1 MARVA
6 AGWAGCRS
14 LAPRSTD
21 GPWSVVSSKGP
32 SGPAVQSRDYA
43 PDFAPARAWERGAAT
58 LPSAMSDDA
67 AMAAMGLPTGFRDR
81 SIEAEEALPDAL
93 HTIAISQE
101 QAGAKLAKHI
111 ATVLDGWSRNAAAA
125 AVKEG
130 HIRVN
135 GEQSGANRVLES
147 GDSVTVHAAPPVAS
161 AESAERAAGKAAEE
175 PCTLS
180 ACQINSLVDER
191 VRAKACAN
199 YALADKLFAQL
210 RAASV
215 RLDDRT
221 KTWST
226 PVNADGSP
234 GLSGTQTALSPEE
247 LLALEAERR
256 RVKEEQAAAT
266 KPPPPALAPALA
278 LALLALSLAL
288 APTLALTLAVALT
301 LARPRPP
308 PGRETPQRRP
318 RSRRS
323 GAA

>member
-1 MARVA
+1 MGESLPASQNIGFTQGPA
-6 AGWAGCRS
+6 AGS
-14 LAPRSTD
+14 
-21 GPWSVVSSKGP
+21 
-32 SGPAVQSRDYA
+32 
-43 PDFAPARAWERGAAT
+43 ARLRRHAA
-58 LPSAMSDDA
+58 AEMSDDA

-81 SIEAEEALPDAL
+81 SIEAEALPDAL

-111 ATVLDGWSRNAAAA
+111 ATVVVGWSRNAAAA

-135 GEQSGANRVLES
+135 GEQSGANRVLQS

-191 VRAKACAN
+191 VRAKACAD

-215 RLDDRT
+215 RVDDRT

-266 KPPPPALAPALA
+266 KPQDPP
-278 LALLALSLAL
+278 
-288 APTLALTLAVALT
+288 
-301 LARPRPP
+301 
-308 PGRETPQRRP
+308 
-318 RSRRS
+318 
-323 GAA
+323 

>member
-32 SGPAVQSRDYA
+32 RLLVALVSKSRDFAGSPVICA
-43 PDFAPARAWERGAAT
+43 PDFAGTP

-81 SIEAEEALPDAL
+81 SIDAEEALPDAL

-147 GDSVTVHAAPPVAS
+147 GDSVTVHAAPPAAS

-215 RLDDRT
+215 RVDDRT

-266 KPPPPALAPALA
+266 KPQDQP
-278 LALLALSLAL
+278 
-288 APTLALTLAVALT
+288 
-301 LARPRPP
+301 
-308 PGRETPQRRP
+308 
-318 RSRRS
+318 
-323 GAA
+323 

>member
-1 MARVA
+1 MVMSNKAKFTKTERAAREH
-6 AGWAGCRS
+6 
-14 LAPRSTD
+14 TM
-21 GPWSVVSSKGP
+21 
-32 SGPAVQSRDYA
+32 
-43 PDFAPARAWERGAAT
+43 T
-58 LPSAMSDDA
+58 DDA

-81 SIEAEEALPDAL
+81 SLEDEEALPEAL

-111 ATVLDGWSRNAAAA
+111 ATVVDGWSRNAAAA

-147 GDSVTVHAAPPVAS
+147 GDSVTLHTAPPA
-161 AESAERAAGKAAEE
+161 AESAERAGAAGKAGGAVKE

-180 ACQINSLVDER
+180 ACQINCLIDER
-191 VRAKACAN
+191 VRAKASAN

-210 RAASV
+210 AGASV
-215 RLDDRT
+215 RVDDRS

-226 PVNADGSP
+226 PVNADGTP
-234 GLSGTQTALSPEE
+234 GLSGTQTVLSPEE

-256 RVKEEQAAAT
+256 RVKEEQAVTAA
-266 KPPPPALAPALA
+266 KPPDPAL
-278 LALLALSLAL
+278 
-288 APTLALTLAVALT
+288 TLALTLTLT
-301 LARPRPP
+301 LTLTLSLSLTQTRPRPP
-308 PGRETPQRRP
+308 PSRKTPPRWP

-323 GAA
+323 GVE

>member
-1 MARVA
+1 
-6 AGWAGCRS
+6 
-14 LAPRSTD
+14 
-21 GPWSVVSSKGP
+21 
-32 SGPAVQSRDYA
+32 
-43 PDFAPARAWERGAAT
+43 
-58 LPSAMSDDA
+58 MSDDDDA

-147 GDSVTVHAAPPVAS
+147 GDSVTVHAAPPAAS

-180 ACQINSLVDER
+180 ECQINSLVDER

-234 GLSGTQTALSPEE
+234 GLSGTQTTLSPEE
-247 LLALEAERR
+247 LMALEAERR

>member
-1 MARVA
+1 M
-6 AGWAGCRS
+6 
-14 LAPRSTD
+14 
-21 GPWSVVSSKGP
+21 
-32 SGPAVQSRDYA
+32 
-43 PDFAPARAWERGAAT
+43 
-58 LPSAMSDDA
+58 
-67 AMAAMGLPTGFRDR
+67 
-81 SIEAEEALPDAL
+81 I
-93 HTIAISQE
+93 
-101 QAGAKLAKHI
+101 
-111 ATVLDGWSRNAAAA
+111 N
-125 AVKEG
+125 
-130 HIRVN
+130 
-135 GEQSGANRVLES
+135 
-147 GDSVTVHAAPPVAS
+147 

-215 RLDDRT
+215 RVDDRT

-266 KPPPPALAPALA
+266 KPQDQP
-278 LALLALSLAL
+278 
-288 APTLALTLAVALT
+288 
-301 LARPRPP
+301 
-308 PGRETPQRRP
+308 
-318 RSRRS
+318 
-323 GAA
+323 

>member
-1 MARVA
+1 MCSHR
-6 AGWAGCRS
+6 
-14 LAPRSTD
+14 PRGVPPPTTT
-21 GPWSVVSSKGP
+21 K
-32 SGPAVQSRDYA
+32 RE
-43 PDFAPARAWERGAAT
+43 RAWNAPQREHT
-58 LPSAMSDDA
+58 MTDDA

-81 SIEAEEALPDAL
+81 SLEDEEALPEAL

-111 ATVLDGWSRNAAAA
+111 ATVVDGWSRNAAAA

-147 GDSVTVHAAPPVAS
+147 GDSVTLHTAPPA
-161 AESAERAAGKAAEE
+161 AESAERAGAAGKAGGAVKE

-180 ACQINSLVDER
+180 ACQINCLIDER
-191 VRAKACAN
+191 VRAKASAN

-210 RAASV
+210 AGASV
-215 RLDDRT
+215 RVDDRS

-226 PVNADGSP
+226 PVNADGTP
-234 GLSGTQTALSPEE
+234 GLSGTQTVLSPEE

-256 RVKEEQAAAT
+256 RVKEEQAVTAA
-266 KPPPPALAPALA
+266 KPPDPAL
-278 LALLALSLAL
+278 
-288 APTLALTLAVALT
+288 TLALTLTLT
-301 LARPRPP
+301 LTLTLSLSLTLTRPRPP
-308 PGRETPQRRP
+308 PSRKTPPRWP

-323 GAA
+323 GVE

>member
-1 MARVA
+1 M
-6 AGWAGCRS
+6 CS
-14 LAPRSTD
+14 APT
-21 GPWSVVSSKGP
+21 P
-32 SGPAVQSRDYA
+32 
-43 PDFAPARAWERGAAT
+43 RGASPHQPNAPQREHT
-58 LPSAMSDDA
+58 MTDDA

-81 SIEAEEALPDAL
+81 SLEDEEALPEAL

-111 ATVLDGWSRNAAAA
+111 ATVVDGWSRNAAAA

-147 GDSVTVHAAPPVAS
+147 GDSVTLHTAPPA
-161 AESAERAAGKAAEE
+161 AESAERAGAAGKAGGAVKE

-180 ACQINSLVDER
+180 ACQINCLIDER
-191 VRAKACAN
+191 VRAKASAN

-210 RAASV
+210 AGASV
-215 RLDDRT
+215 RVDDRS

-226 PVNADGSP
+226 PVNADGTP
-234 GLSGTQTALSPEE
+234 GLSGTQTVLSPEE

-256 RVKEEQAAAT
+256 RVKEEQAVTAA
-266 KPPPPALAPALA
+266 KPPDPAL
-278 LALLALSLAL
+278 
-288 APTLALTLAVALT
+288 TLALTLTLT
-301 LARPRPP
+301 LTLTLSLSLTQTRPRPP
-308 PGRETPQRRP
+308 PSRKTPPRWP

-323 GAA
+323 GVE

>member
-1 MARVA
+1 MASNLARTECWRAVTL
-6 AGWAGCRS
+6 S
-14 LAPRSTD
+14 LSTRHRQWPAPR
-21 GPWSVVSSKGP
+21 V
-32 SGPAVQSRDYA
+32 R
-43 PDFAPARAWERGAAT
+43 
-58 LPSAMSDDA
+58 
-67 AMAAMGLPTGFRDR
+67 
-81 SIEAEEALPDAL
+81 
-93 HTIAISQE
+93 
-101 QAGAKLAKHI
+101 
-111 ATVLDGWSRNAAAA
+111 
-125 AVKEG
+125 
-130 HIRVN
+130 
-135 GEQSGANRVLES
+135 
-147 GDSVTVHAAPPVAS
+147 
-161 AESAERAAGKAAEE
+161 RAAGKAAEE

-234 GLSGTQTALSPEE
+234 GLSGTQTTLSPEE
-247 LLALEAERR
+247 LMALEAERR

-278 LALLALSLAL
+278 LAVLALSLALAL
-288 APTLALTLAVALT
+288 APTLALTLAVALP